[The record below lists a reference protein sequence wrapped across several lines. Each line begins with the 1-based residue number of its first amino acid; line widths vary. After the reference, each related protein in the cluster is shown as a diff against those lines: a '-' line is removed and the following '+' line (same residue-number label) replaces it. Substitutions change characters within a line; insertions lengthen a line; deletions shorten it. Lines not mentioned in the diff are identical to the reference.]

1 MLHLRHNYRDCMEV
15 FMVKTTL
22 QIKEIYSGK
31 KNLLE
36 ILLSD
41 FLLKNTLANN
51 DFSTMVSSSMR
62 GVSYVK

>member
-1 MLHLRHNYRDCMEV
+1 
-15 FMVKTTL
+15 MVKTTL
-22 QIKEIYSGK
+22 QIKETYSGK